1 MTQSL
6 NELLA
11 DLEAAISEK
20 DPLRHVRSLKGIT
33 SLFVT
38 SADSLAESHVEVYD
52 AVMQRLL
59 SVVETDTRASV
70 ARVLASVPNAP
81 RQAINMLARDH
92 ISVAAPVLAES
103 PRLTDGD
110 LVEIARE
117 AGQQHLLAIS
127 GRKALATNVTDVL
140 VVRGDRA
147 VLRSTAR
154 NPGASFSDRGFG
166 TLVQRSERDPTLQ
179 QVVGLRADLPAH
191 HFKLLIEKA
200 AKDVKALLLHRVG
213 RENIGALDKL
223 VQAAAV
229 TLDEV
234 TLSERRDYTAAVDA
248 IARVAECGK
257 LNEATIAS
265 LARSGKFEEVVCALS
280 GVTKLP
286 LDAVETAL
294 CADKN
299 GGLIL
304 MVRAMNFTWSTV
316 RLILRLRPQGPPARG
331 DMEDLLR
338 EFQDMTPTTAK
349 RALRF
354 MVARDTNRVAMMAA

>member
-1 MTQSL
+1 MSQSL
-6 NELLA
+6 NALLV
-11 DLEAAISEK
+11 DLDASISLS
-20 DPLRHVRSLKGIT
+20 DPMRHVRSLKGIT

-38 SADSLAESHVEVYD
+38 SADRLAETHVAVYD

-70 ARVLASVPNAP
+70 ARVLATMPNAP
-81 RQAINMLARDH
+81 RESINLLARDH
-92 ISVAAPVLAES
+92 ISVAAPILADS
-103 PRLTDGD
+103 QRLSDQD
-110 LVEIARE
+110 LVDIAKE
-117 AGQQHLLAIS
+117 VGQQHLLAIS
-127 GRKALATNVTDVL
+127 GRKALGSDLTDVL
-140 VVRGDRA
+140 VTRGDRA
-147 VLRSTAR
+147 VLRSAAR
-154 NPGASFSDRGFG
+154 NPGAAFSDDGFG
-166 TLVQRSERDPTLQ
+166 TLVQRSERDPMLQ
-179 QVVGLRADLPAH
+179 QVVGLRADLPSH

-223 VQAAAV
+223 VHAASV
-229 TLDEV
+229 TLDEE
-234 TLSERRDYTAAVDA
+234 TLTQRRDYTAAVDA

-280 GVTKLP
+280 GLTKLP
-286 LDAVETAL
+286 IDAVETAL

-304 MVRAMNFTWSTV
+304 MVRALNFTWPTV
-316 RLILRLRPQGPPARG
+316 RLILRLRPQGSPARG
-331 DMEDLLR
+331 DMDELLV
-338 EFQDMTPTTAK
+338 EFQDMTPATAK

>member
-1 MTQSL
+1 MNQPLS
-6 NELLA
+6 ELLA
-11 DLEAAISEK
+11 DLEAAISQN

-38 SADSLAESHVEVYD
+38 SADSLAESHIDVYD
-52 AVMQRLL
+52 AVMKRLL

-70 ARVLASVPNAP
+70 ARVLASIPNAP
-81 RQAINMLARDH
+81 RQSINMLARDH

-103 PRLTDGD
+103 PRLSERD
-110 LVEIARE
+110 LVDIASQ
-117 AGQQHLLAIS
+117 AGQQHLLAIA
-127 GRKALATNVTDVL
+127 GRKQLTPVVTDVL

-154 NPGASFSDRGFG
+154 NPGASFSDDGFG
-166 TLVQRSERDPTLQ
+166 TLVQRSERDPMLQ
-179 QVVGLRADLPAH
+179 QIVGLRADLPAH

-200 AKDVKALLLHRVG
+200 AKDVKALLLYRVG

-223 VQAAAV
+223 VHAAAV
-229 TLDEV
+229 TLDEE
-234 TLSERRDYTAAVDA
+234 TLSQRRDYTAAVDA

-280 GVTKLP
+280 GITKLP
-286 LDAVETAL
+286 IDAVETAL

-304 MVRAMNFTWSTV
+304 MVRAMNFTWATV
-316 RLILRLRPQGPPARG
+316 RLILRLRPQGAPARG

-338 EFQDMTPTTAK
+338 EFQDMTPATAK